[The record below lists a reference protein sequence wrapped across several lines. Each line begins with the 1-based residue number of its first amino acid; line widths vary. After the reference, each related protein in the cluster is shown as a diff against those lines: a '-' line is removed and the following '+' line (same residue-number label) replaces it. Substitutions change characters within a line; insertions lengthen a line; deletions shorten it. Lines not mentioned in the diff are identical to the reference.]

1 MPRRPFPGIL
11 VAAACLLIAL
21 TACGG
26 GTSTAAR
33 AVAAASPNN
42 ATGGA
47 PVAAATRGA
56 ATTGG
61 GATRFTIDQATSKA
75 TYEVK
80 ETFVGRGVST
90 AVGATS
96 AITGDITINTAQ
108 PASSSIGTITVDI
121 SKLASDSS
129 QRDNR
134 IKQQWLE
141 SIKHPTATF
150 VPKRLEGLPTSAYT
164 EEQALTFKI
173 VGDLTIRTVTKEI
186 TFDATGKIV
195 GGTFSGT
202 AKTAFNMTD
211 FGIDPPEI
219 AGVLKAENGVILTL
233 DLNAKKAT

>member
-1 MPRRPFPGIL
+1 MPRRPYLGTL
-11 VAAACLLIAL
+11 VAAACLLITL

-42 ATGGA
+42 ATGGP

-56 ATTGG
+56 ATTG

-80 ETFVGRGVST
+80 ETFIGRGVST

-121 SKLASDSS
+121 SKLASDSN

-141 SIKHPTATF
+141 STKHPIATF

-164 EEQALTFKI
+164 EGQTLTFKI
-173 VGDLTIRTVTKEI
+173 VGNLTIRTVTKEI

-211 FGIDPPEI
+211 FGIDPPDI
-219 AGVLKAENGVILTL
+219 AGVLKAENGVVLTL
-233 DLNAKKAT
+233 DLNAKKAN